1 MTLLEF
7 SDNLKRRSTYLKI
20 YDICDIF
27 RENII
32 FEGTASMLS
41 HSVFFQKN
49 NKVELFSIL
58 FEDRTYIITIS
69 GDIK

>member
-20 YDICDIF
+20 FTII
-27 RENII
+27 ENNEELLY
-32 FEGTASMLS
+32 EGTASMMS

-49 NKVELFSIL
+49 SKLHIDSIW
-58 FEDRTYIITIS
+58 FDDRTYMIMVG

>member
-20 YDICDIF
+20 FTTIDNND
-27 RENII
+27 ELL

-41 HSVFFQKN
+41 HSVFMQKN
-49 NKVELFSIL
+49 SKLVISVIYFDE
-58 FEDRTYIITIS
+58 RTYMIMVN